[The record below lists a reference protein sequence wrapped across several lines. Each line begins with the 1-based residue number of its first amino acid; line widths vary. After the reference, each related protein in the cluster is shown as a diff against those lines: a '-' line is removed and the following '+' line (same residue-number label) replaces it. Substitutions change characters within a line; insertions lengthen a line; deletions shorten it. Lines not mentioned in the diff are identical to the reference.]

1 MKNDNES
8 TDRDTALDTTTDDH
22 TGHGTTAHTAP
33 ARKRHRLM
41 MVEGAA
47 LVILVILAGI
57 GSAIGASWRVEP
69 YTDHITVGS
78 SSTAIAARNL
88 STAQEGTYKVK
99 TTKLTIKLTDT
110 VSVNAILREPIG
122 AHGKRP
128 ACVFVHGAGTGK
140 ASEVYG
146 DIAPAMA
153 SAGIVTLVPD
163 KRLDNYSWTS
173 RDYQTMA
180 RDYLVSWK
188 LLAGLSNV
196 DPAQVGVYAESEGT
210 WIASVMAK
218 QQPDIAFMIL
228 TSPPVVP
235 GRDQMAMAATSYA
248 TIAGAP
254 QSVVDELP
262 TLISLDFSLVG
273 LQYADFPAQDYY
285 AALTMPLL
293 INYGTI
299 DPSMPIEQGARTLI
313 DAAKTNGNTN
323 VTVRYY
329 PTNHQMRTGSSLSLP
344 GLPLERHYTH
354 DLEDWTNAVTAGATA
369 TDWSTPM
376 IAGSQPH
383 QRFTAPSSTP
393 RGMIGSVSQALALM
407 AAQILCVIAAAVGA
421 IVLWVSGRLRG
432 ARTRVPASGNSAHA
446 AGASTPTVTSAM
458 TTTLASSAGD
468 ALAEHTPSGN
478 TPRFGRGIGAMLVAC
493 VTLPVLT
500 AGGLGWYLA
509 TLGKAALSLSNR
521 ADVLR
526 PGWTMLQIGAAACL
540 LLLFVLFT
548 MVMHH
553 IRRNPEEPSIA
564 TGIGHVIVAVLAIAA
579 LVLSIIVF
587 MFWGLR

>member
-1 MKNDNES
+1 MGIHTQAKHDSTATTEATGEQNSQRRRIRTVES
-8 TDRDTALDTTTDDH
+8 VALII
-22 TGHGTTAHTAP
+22 
-33 ARKRHRLM
+33 LIIL
-41 MVEGAA
+41 AA
-47 LVILVILAGI
+47 L
-57 GSAIGASWRVEP
+57 GSHIGADWRVQP
-69 YTDHITVGS
+69 YTNHVNVS
-78 SSTAIAARNL
+78 SPDTAIAAKGL

-99 TTKLTIKLTDT
+99 TTKLKIALTDT
-110 VSVNAILREPIG
+110 VSVNAILREPVG
-122 AHGKRP
+122 APGKRP
-128 ACVFVHGAGTGK
+128 ACLFVHGAGTGK

-173 RDYQTMA
+173 RDYQVMA
-180 RDYLVSWK
+180 RDYLTSWRM
-188 LLAGLSNV
+188 LAGQKHVNPS
-196 DPAQVGVYAESEGT
+196 QVGVYAESEGT

-218 QQPDIAFMIL
+218 QQPRIAFMIL

-235 GRDQMAMAATSYA
+235 GREQMAMAATSYA

-262 TLISLDFSLVG
+262 TLISLDFSLIG
-273 LQYADFPAQDYY
+273 LKYADFPAARYY
-285 AALTMPLL
+285 SALTMPLL

-299 DPSMPIEQGARTLI
+299 DPAMPIEQGARTLA
-313 DAAKTNGNTN
+313 DAAKRNGNTN

-354 DLEDWTNAVTAGATA
+354 DLENWTNAVASGASTA
-369 TDWSTPM
+369 DWTTPL

-383 QRFTAPSSTP
+383 QRFTAP
-393 RGMIGSVSQALALM
+393 RGTQSGLIGSVAQALALM
-407 AAQILCVIAAAVGA
+407 AAQILCILAAGVGA

-432 ARTRVPASGNSAHA
+432 RRMQAPVHASDGA
-446 AGASTPTVTSAM
+446 AINAPTDVIPTENR
-458 TTTLASSAGD
+458 SSAD
-468 ALAEHTPSGN
+468 A
-478 TPRFGRGIGAMLVAC
+478 PRFGRSIAAILAAC
-493 VTLPVLT
+493 VTLPLLT

-521 ADVLR
+521 AGVLR
-526 PGWTMLQIGAAACL
+526 PGWTILQIGAAVCL
-540 LLLFVLFT
+540 LLLFVLVT
-548 MVMHH
+548 MVVHH
-553 IRRNPEEPSIA
+553 IRRYPNEPSIA
-564 TGIGHVIVAVLAIAA
+564 TGTGHIIVAVLAIAA

>member
-1 MKNDNES
+1 M
-8 TDRDTALDTTTDDH
+8 DTTTEDH
-22 TGHGTTAHTAP
+22 EERETADGTATTGTATA
-33 ARKRHRLM
+33 AETRKERGRHRLM
-41 MVEGAA
+41 IVEGAA
-47 LVILVILAGI
+47 LVVLIILAGI
-57 GSAIGASWRVEP
+57 GSAIGANWRVEP

-110 VSVNAILREPIG
+110 VSVNAIVREPIG

-173 RDYQTMA
+173 RDYQAMA
-180 RDYLVSWK
+180 RDYLASWK
-188 LLAGLSNV
+188 LLARLNDVNPS
-196 DPAQVGVYAESEGT
+196 QVGVYAESEGT
-210 WIASVMAK
+210 WIATVMAK
-218 QQPDIAFMIL
+218 RQPDIAFMIL

-262 TLISLDFSLVG
+262 TLISLDFSLIG
-273 LQYADFPAQDYY
+273 LEYADFPAQDYY
-285 AALTMPLL
+285 SALTMPLL

-313 DAAKTNGNTN
+313 DAAKRNGNAN

-344 GLPLERHYTH
+344 GLPLEQHYTH
-354 DLEDWTNAVTAGATA
+354 NLEDWANAIAAGATA
-369 TDWSTPM
+369 TDWATPM

-383 QRFTAPSSTP
+383 QRFTAPSRTP
-393 RGMIGSVSQALALM
+393 HGIIGSVALALALM
-407 AAQILCVIAAAVGA
+407 IAQILCVIAAVIGSVA
-421 IVLWVSGRLRG
+421 LWVCGRLR
-432 ARTRVPASGNSAHA
+432 ASRTQTLMGHSHQSEG
-446 AGASTPTVTSAM
+446 TPP
-458 TTTLASSAGD
+458 G
-468 ALAEHTPSGN
+468 TPH
-478 TPRFGRGIGAMLVAC
+478 FGRGTAPLLTACVVVPVLVAG
-493 VTLPVLT
+493 T
-500 AGGLGWYLA
+500 LGWYLV
-509 TLGKAALSLSNR
+509 TLGKAALSLTNR

-526 PGWTMLQIGAAACL
+526 PGWTVLQIGAAVCL
-540 LLLFVLFT
+540 LLLFLVFT
-548 MVMHH
+548 MVMRNV
-553 IRRNPEEPSIA
+553 RRHPDEPSIA
-564 TGIGHVIVAVLAIAA
+564 TDTGHVIVAALVLAA
-579 LVLSIIVF
+579 LALSIIVF

>member
-1 MKNDNES
+1 M
-8 TDRDTALDTTTDDH
+8 DTTTEDH
-22 TGHGTTAHTAP
+22 EERETTAGTATTGI
-33 ARKRHRLM
+33 ATAAETRKGRERHRLM
-41 MVEGAA
+41 IVEGAA
-47 LVILVILAGI
+47 LVVLIILAGI

-78 SSTAIAARNL
+78 SSTAIAANGL
-88 STAQEGTYKVK
+88 STAQEGAYKVK

-122 AHGKRP
+122 APGKRP

-173 RDYQTMA
+173 RDYQAMA
-180 RDYLVSWK
+180 RDYLASWK
-188 LLAGLSNV
+188 LLAGLNDVNPS
-196 DPAQVGVYAESEGT
+196 QVGVYAESEGT
-210 WIASVMAK
+210 WIATVMAK

-273 LQYADFPAQDYY
+273 LEYADFPAADYY
-285 AALTMPLL
+285 SALTMPLL

-313 DAAKTNGNTN
+313 DVAKHNGNAN

-344 GLPLERHYTH
+344 GLPLEQHYTH
-354 DLEDWTNAVTAGATA
+354 DLEDWANAVAAGATA
-369 TDWSTPM
+369 TDWATPM

-383 QRFTAPSSTP
+383 QRFAAPSSTP
-393 RGMIGSVSQALALM
+393 HGMVGSVSLAIALM
-407 AAQILCVIAAAVGA
+407 AAQIACIL
-421 IVLWVSGRLRG
+421 
-432 ARTRVPASGNSAHA
+432 A
-446 AGASTPTVTSAM
+446 AGIGSLALWISGKLRQPKTQTAVQGE
-458 TTTLASSAGD
+458 TTLMTASASRD
-468 ALAEHTPSGN
+468 S
-478 TPRFGRGIGAMLVAC
+478 TPRFGRGMAPLFAACVVVPVLVAG
-493 VTLPVLT
+493 
-500 AGGLGWYLA
+500 ALGWYLV
-509 TLGKAALSLSNR
+509 TLAKAALSLTNR

-526 PGWTMLQIGAAACL
+526 PGWTALQIGAAALL
-540 LLLFVLFT
+540 LLLFIVFT
-548 MVMHH
+548 AVMHNV
-553 IRRNPEEPSIA
+553 RRYPDEPSIA
-564 TGIGHVIVAVLAIAA
+564 TGSGHVVVAA
-579 LVLSIIVF
+579 LAFAAMVLSIIVF